1 MRVITRQPL
10 DLSKTANL
18 LQYKDEVRRCH
29 MQAVIQLKL
38 RKPDWDPVVYIRSDR
53 GLDDSLWLKLL
64 AAERNTLT
72 RFGIAETNL
81 KATLEP
87 APRPVIVNKLAELNV
102 LISAMRAQG
111 WNLKARRVRFVAG
124 MDDKLQKR
132 LKKVAMEALL
142 VVEH

>member
-1 MRVITRQPL
+1 
-10 DLSKTANL
+10 
-18 LQYKDEVRRCH
+18 

-38 RKPDWDPVVYIRSDR
+38 RKPDWDLVVYIRSDR

-87 APRPVIVNKLAELNV
+87 APRPVIVNNLAELNV
-102 LISAMRAQG
+102 LISTMREQG
-111 WNLKARRVRFVAG
+111 WNLKARRARFVAG
-124 MDDKLQKR
+124 MDAKLQKR

-142 VVEH
+142 VVKH

>member
-10 DLSKTANL
+10 DLSKTDTMPLANL
-18 LQYKDEVRRCH
+18 LQYKDEVL
-29 MQAVIQLKL
+29 IQLKL

-53 GLDDSLWLKLL
+53 GLDESLWLKLL

-87 APRPVIVNKLAELNV
+87 APRSVIVNKLAELNV

-111 WNLKARRVRFVAG
+111 WNLKARRVGFVAG